1 MRVRRTITTDVR
13 VHAPS
18 AASVSVHWSPAGGT
32 RARHEVLVADP
43 DAAGW
48 WTGSFDAPAGHH
60 YWLTVDGGRRLLD
73 PSCRDLARTDDGWV
87 SVVRAPWPRRPQG
100 RPLVSGPIVYEAH
113 AKGFGG
119 GYLGCI
125 EHLDHVVSVGA
136 NVLELMPVHP
146 FDDSNNYWGYM
157 PIVWGAVHRGYA
169 TDPSRA
175 AEELAALVEAAHA
188 RDVHVWLDVV
198 FNHLDDTAEPGTSR
212 GIGALDPVGFYRRHP
227 DGSRYNDSGC
237 GNDVQPRSQWARHLV
252 IEALDRYADLG
263 VDGFRFDLASLLTRD
278 GGGMVTRITEWAE
291 DRGVTLVAEPWDMGG
306 YQLGHGWPWPT
317 WLQWNDR
324 FRDDVRS
331 FLRGEPGSVRAVRQR
346 VQGST
351 DLFGPDGPT
360 RSLNFVT
367 AHDGLTMHD
376 LTVVTDARHHSWD
389 CGPEL
394 REQQLKNYFTMLLLS
409 AGTPMWVM
417 GDEFG
422 RTQHGHD
429 NPYDVDSALSWVDWT
444 RREQFAGLTEHVRSL
459 VALRHRHH
467 RVRFAFHGVGPRID
481 EGYHSHSLAWC
492 SGDLYVMA
500 NAWWEPLGFGLHEP
514 GDWHVSLST
523 AEPSGVSSTG
533 ATLQPRSIVVWER
546 TPALPA

>member
-1 MRVRRTITTDVR
+1 MQEQGSITTGVR

-18 AASVSVHWSPAGGT
+18 AGVVVVHSTAPDGSDHRSVVLSVDHGAP
-32 RARHEVLVADP
+32 
-43 DAAGW
+43 GW
-48 WTGSFDAPAGHH
+48 WSGVFDAPAGHH
-60 YWLTVDGGRRLLD
+60 YWLSVDGVAPVVD
-73 PSCRDLARTDDGWV
+73 PSCLDTTRTDDGWV
-87 SVVRAPWPRRPQG
+87 GVVRAPWPVMPQG
-100 RPLVSGPIVYEAH
+100 RPLADGPIVYEAH
-113 AKGFGG
+113 VKGLGG

-125 EHLDHVVSVGA
+125 ERLDHVVDVGA
-136 NVLELMPVHP
+136 TVLELMPVHP
-146 FDDSNNYWGYM
+146 FDDTGNYWGYM
-157 PIVWGAVHRGYA
+157 PLVWGAVHRGYA
-169 TDPSRA
+169 AQPERA
-175 AEELAALVEAAHA
+175 AEELADLVAAAHD
-188 RDVHVWLDVV
+188 RGLHVWLDVV
-198 FNHLDDTAEPGTSR
+198 FNHLDDTAEPDTSR
-212 GIGALDPVGFYRRHP
+212 GPGALDPQGFYRRHA
-227 DGSRYNDSGC
+227 DGSRSDDSGC
-237 GNDVQPRSQWARHLV
+237 GNDVQPRSPWVRHLV

-278 GGGMVTRITEWAE
+278 GGGLVTRITEWAE
-291 DRGVTLVAEPWDMGG
+291 ARGVTLVAEPWDLGG

-324 FRDDVRS
+324 FRDDVRA
-331 FLRGEPGSVRAVRQR
+331 FLRGEPGTVRAVRQR

-376 LTVVTDARHHSWD
+376 LTTVTDERYHAWD
-389 CGPEL
+389 CGPAL
-394 REQQLKNYFTMLLLS
+394 REQQLKNYFTVLLLS

-429 NPYDVDSALSWVDWT
+429 NPYDIDSELTRVDWS
-444 RREQFAGLTEHVRSL
+444 RANDFAGLTDHVRAL
-459 VALRHRHH
+459 VTLRRRHR

-492 SGDLYVMA
+492 ADDLYVMA
-500 NAWWEPLGFGLHEP
+500 NAWWEPLVFGLHEP
-514 GDWHVSLST
+514 GDWRVVLAT
-523 AEPSGVSSTG
+523 ADPAGVSTTG

-546 TPALPA
+546 SPVG